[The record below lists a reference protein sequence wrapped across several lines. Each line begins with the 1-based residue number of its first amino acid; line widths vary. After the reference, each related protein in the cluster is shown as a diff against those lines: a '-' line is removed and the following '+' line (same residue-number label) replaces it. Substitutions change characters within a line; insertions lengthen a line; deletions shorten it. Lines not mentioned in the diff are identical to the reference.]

1 MCYFLLAY
9 RLLNQPGGDDMRID
23 IQARGFELTAGL
35 RDHTVRRLHFAFSWA
50 SGGVRRIIVRLSD
63 INGPRGGNDKRCRIQ
78 IPLAGGQ
85 DVVIEDTEA
94 DLYVAI
100 DCAANRAERT
110 VARRLQRLRA
120 HQHDR
125 ISTQDPTESQV
136 PTAGLA
142 GTQLLPLELR

>member
-1 MCYFLLAY
+1 
-9 RLLNQPGGDDMRID
+9 MRID

-35 RDHTVRRLHFAFSWA
+35 CAHTVRRLHFAFSWA

-78 IPLAGGQ
+78 IPLAGSQ
-85 DVVIEDTEA
+85 HVVIEDTEA

-100 DCAANRAERT
+100 DCAAERAERT
-110 VARRLQRLRA
+110 VARRLRRLRA

-125 ISTQDPTESQV
+125 ISTQVPTETQV
-136 PTAGLA
+136 RTIRRPGN
-142 GTQLLPLELR
+142 QQLPLALR